1 MSLSE
6 ADMNLHQNNT
16 FKYRTSDDND
26 DDDDVMSDEGVPGI
40 LVTTPNNR
48 EINRVRFFI
57 HH

>member
-40 LVTTPNNR
+40 LVTTP
-48 EINRVRFFI
+48 VSYT
-57 HH
+57 HLTLPTKA

>member
-16 FKYRTSDDND
+16 FKYRTSDD